1 MQMMDNKGVGGDG
14 KYNNCERVRV
24 LHTHT
29 HTHHKV
35 CETRGGE
42 SKMFDTGCC
51 GVAVPRARMQITRK
65 NNKTAGA
72 TAGAEVKQHQHQQ
85 QQQRILYERPR
96 KRVTFFFFISFF
108 LLFRIHAHTSRE
120 KRIKNVIYRIV
131 TCVCFVYTH
140 TIGRDTLTRAYRISR
155 RRVYTVGVQTRL
167 YRSTE
172 GEGEIIKKNFFFI
185 YVKRKR
191 GKKHAESAIFANFF
205 FFASSFYVEFVVYH
219 CKCMR

>member
-1 MQMMDNKGVGGDG
+1 MWD
-14 KYNNCERVRV
+14 
-24 LHTHT
+24 
-29 HTHHKV
+29 
-35 CETRGGE
+35 TRGREQNVWHGLLRR
-42 SKMFDTGCC
+42 CC
-51 GVAVPRARMQITRK
+51 TARAYANHAQEQQDRRGYGGGGS
-65 NNKTAGA
+65 KTASA
-72 TAGAEVKQHQHQQ
+72 AAAAAAYIIRTSAEKGG
-85 QQQRILYERPR
+85 L
-96 KRVTFFFFISFF
+96 FFFFISFF

-205 FFASSFYVEFVVYH
+205 FFCFFFL
-219 CKCMR
+219 RRIRRIPL